1 MKYLTALA
9 APILLALVLTAS
21 WFPAPRSAPDSD
33 SPGLGTAGEG
43 RAPIGA
49 PDPASRPVASH
60 PADRGITVP
69 RAGAPAL
76 VDEGAS
82 SIQVGVATYCKPN
95 PPYCLE
101 WGEPALLGAMPGF
114 TYGDAPYTATVCR
127 TVGTPCVE
135 VLVVSY
141 CACGDRPG
149 GPTVIDLSPAAFR
162 AINGG
167 SLAAG
172 VIDVTVSIGSIALP
186 PTDTED

>member
-9 APILLALVLTAS
+9 APILLALVLAAS

-49 PDPASRPVASH
+49 PVTAAKAEGRALGPGD
-60 PADRGITVP
+60 P

-76 VDEGAS
+76 VDEGES
-82 SIQVGVATYCKPN
+82 SIQIGVATYCKPN

-114 TYGDAPYTATVCR
+114 TYGDAPFIATVCR
-127 TVGTPCVE
+127 PGGSPCVE
-135 VLVVSY
+135 VLVVSF

-172 VIDVTVSIGSIALP
+172 VIDVTVSIGSIPLP